1 MIELLWNPNR
11 DEVFAGYNLML
22 SCIIFV
28 DSNVVDQV
36 TVAATWF
43 KDGIEYNFN
52 WNSRI
57 SVTPVTQTSDGV
69 YVTTLTFTP
78 LNSGDS
84 GSYQCSAL
92 LTGFTGTSLAN
103 ATNSTT
109 LTVKGK
115 EYSHML
121 LMDHILYILLR

>member
-1 MIELLWNPNR
+1 MIELLWNPNS

-28 DSNVVDQV
+28 NSNVVDQV
-36 TVAATWF
+36 IVAATWF
-43 KDGIEYNFN
+43 KDGIEYNIN
-52 WNSRI
+52 WDSRI

-84 GSYQCSAL
+84 GSYRCAAL

-115 EYSHML
+115 EYSHTL
-121 LMDHILYILLR
+121 